1 MSKKNQIQK
10 AEYLIDYDL
19 FTVEEVIKIISF
31 MRLIEQTKQK
41 KVSTKLLQEQYKEYR
56 LILNNKSLEKQ
67 YDKMLEEKSGVS
79 IYRIMKS
86 IENHPS

>member
-67 YDKMLEEKSGVS
+67 YNKMLEEKSGVS